1 MKNFIAGIIFSA
13 AVWAQMP
20 SSTGSFTLTGEVS
33 GGDFRNLLV
42 ELYNSQSHAVIDR
55 AQVGSNGDFRF
66 FNVTAGMYTVRV
78 VPALSD
84 QALIE
89 EYRDINATSSPLV
102 LRLPESTEAKPVS
115 GTISVSQLRHP
126 IPKQALRAFA
136 EALKYSEAKNTPLAI
151 EKLEQAIR
159 LAPLYREAHGNLGVQ
174 YLRADRNQDAAVQF
188 QQALELGPPDAMLYV
203 NLACAHFLMRD
214 YTRGEDAARKALALG
229 PKSPRVHYL
238 LGTVL
243 AMQRGKELEALE
255 HLQAA
260 ALDTPRAR
268 LLAAQ
273 VWIRIGDVK
282 RARQHLTD
290 YLSSGLQEDRA
301 KVEMWLSRLSQD
313 ADAAP

>member
-1 MKNFIAGIIFSA
+1 MKNFIAGVIFSA
-13 AVWAQMP
+13 VVWAQMP
-20 SSTGSFTLTGEVS
+20 SSPGSFTLTGEVS
-33 GGDFRNLLV
+33 GGELRNLLV

-55 AQVGSNGDFRF
+55 VQVGGNGDFRF

-78 VPALSD
+78 VPALGD
-84 QALIE
+84 QAVLE

-102 LRLPESTEAKPVS
+102 LRLPESSESKPVS

-174 YLRADRNQDAAVQF
+174 YLRADRNQEAALQF
-188 QQALELGPPDAMLYV
+188 QQALELGQPDAILYV
-203 NLACAHFLMRD
+203 NLACARFLMRD
-214 YTRGEDAARKALALG
+214 YALGEDSARKALALD

-238 LGTVL
+238 LGTIL
-243 AMQRGKELEALE
+243 AMQPGKELEALE

-260 ALDTPRAR
+260 YQATPKAH
-268 LLAAQ
+268 LLAAR
-273 VWIRIGDVK
+273 VRLKMGDTHHV
-282 RARQHLTD
+282 RQDLTD
-290 YLSSGLQEDRA
+290 YLNSGAQENRA
-301 KVEMWLSRLSQD
+301 KVEMWLSRLAHD
-313 ADAAP
+313 TAP